1 MTALRKPPVVV
12 LLIDDQA
19 IIGASIRGVLDA
31 QAHVAFHHLQDANQA
46 LSMAVSL
53 GPTVILLDLLM
64 PGVDGL
70 VLLRQLKREDA
81 TRDVP
86 VVVLSTK
93 EEPTI
98 KAEAFRLGASDYL
111 IKLPSAVELVAR
123 IRYHS
128 EAYRN
133 ASMRR
138 LALQAL
144 AESQEQLRR
153 SHEEMARQ
161 AAGLQIRNRF
171 IKKTFGRYLSDQV
184 VTQLLDSPEGLRL
197 GGESRVVTILMA
209 DLRGFTSTCDHLP
222 ATDVMRMLNGYLGR
236 MARLI
241 AEHGGTID
249 EFIGDAILAIFGAPL
264 AGHDDAERAVRCAL
278 AMQHTMPDVNGAHAA
293 DGLPLLEMGIAVHTG
308 EVVVGNIGSDI
319 RAKYGVVGSN
329 VNLTARIESLTI
341 GGQILISD
349 ATREAAGS
357 SVRTG
362 PPVQF
367 RAKGFARDTTVWE
380 LLGMQD
386 IAELQ
391 GDRDFDSDH
400 ADDTLHDT
408 LSVLDPPLPLTF
420 WTIHNNIVAGA
431 AQQGVL
437 VGASGRSGLLKAQV
451 ALQPYSDLRIL
462 LQPHPEG
469 AAPQELWAKVRRTTA
484 KGTQL
489 HFLQS
494 LSA

>member
-1 MTALRKPPVVV
+1 MTASRKAPIVV

-19 IIGASIRGVLDA
+19 IIGASIRSVLQA
-31 QAHVAFHHLQDANQA
+31 QAHVAFHHLQDATQA
-46 LSMAVSL
+46 LSIAGTL
-53 GPTVILLDLLM
+53 EPTVILLDLMM

-70 VLLRQLKREDA
+70 VLLRQLKREEA

-93 EEPTI
+93 EEPSI
-98 KAEAFRLGASDYL
+98 KAEAFRLGANDYL

-128 EAYRN
+128 EGYRN
-133 ASMRR
+133 ATMRR
-138 LALQAL
+138 LAMEAL
-144 AESQEQLRR
+144 AESQEQLRL
-153 SHEEMARQ
+153 SHEEVARQ

-209 DLRGFTSTCDHLP
+209 DLRGFTSMCDQLP

-236 MARLI
+236 MAKVI
-241 AEHGGTID
+241 AEHGGMID
-249 EFIGDAILAIFGAPL
+249 EFIGDAILAIFGAPI
-264 AGHDDAERAVRCAL
+264 ASDDDAERAVRCAL
-278 AMQHTMPDVNGAHAA
+278 AMRHDMTEVNGAHAG

-308 EVVVGNIGSDI
+308 DVVVGNIGSDI

-329 VNLTARIESLTI
+329 VNLTARIESLTV

-349 ATREAAGS
+349 ATREAAGAA
-357 SVRTG
+357 VRVG

-380 LLGMQD
+380 LLGLQD
-386 IAELQ
+386 ET
-391 GDRDFDSDH
+391 DS
-400 ADDTLHDT
+400 ADETPHDK
-408 LSVLDPPLPLTF
+408 LAVLDPPLPLRF
-420 WTIHNNIVAGA
+420 WTIQNNVVAGA
-431 AQQGVL
+431 ANEGML
-437 VGASGRSGLLKAQV
+437 VCATGRRGLLKAQV
-451 ALQPYSDLRIL
+451 PLVPFSDLRIL
-462 LQPHPEG
+462 LQAHPSG

-484 KGTQL
+484 NGTQL
-489 HFLQS
+489 HFS
-494 LSA
+494 RSISG